1 MPEDRKT
8 QGVFLEKPIEWNIT
22 LVNIRQ
28 YCRSIFRSKG
38 KERKAAEAY
47 RERLRIKT
55 PNLHLPAGSL
65 SGGNQQKVAIAKMLS
80 GNPDILIFDEPTK
93 GVDIGAKKEIYQ
105 LMLDL
110 TRQGKSIL
118 MISSDMGELL
128 GVSERILVL
137 HEGKIAGEVLK
148 QDATQ
153 SRILELASGLG

>member
-1 MPEDRKT
+1 MKT
-8 QGVFLEKPIEWNIT
+8 SWSG
-22 LVNIRQ
+22 
-28 YCRSIFRSKG
+28 S
-38 KERKAAEAY
+38 
-47 RERLRIKT
+47 
-55 PNLHLPAGSL
+55 GSL

-148 QDATQ
+148 KDTTQ